1 MNLLP
6 LKQRRSDLLTLVSVL
21 AAAYAAPYLVPDSPD
36 SLVFRDGILP
46 ALLLLA
52 AAYPA
57 RAAFEKHPARALKYG
72 CFLALVFSFFLGLG
86 SELMVYDGFLS
97 GAGSFIR
104 RLAVPCLMTPLLGAL
119 FSYLFAA
126 PARDSAPGGRR
137 LPVPLYFLVF
147 ALSYTAAL
155 LAFFPGVI
163 NYDFEGEIVQY
174 MTGEYLASH
183 PIFHS
188 MLTGVLYQI
197 GTALFGSA
205 TGGAATY
212 SVFQLLCLA
221 AMFAWC
227 CGFLQKRVPLWAV
240 LLVAAAMAILPFNG
254 ILAISTVK
262 DTLFTGLCAMLC
274 LTLWEIAE
282 DPDAFM
288 ARRAALLRVF
298 LICLVMSLLRH
309 NAVFAVLPAVL
320 AVVVL
325 CRGARKKAAALCA
338 VTMLFCL
345 GMPRCLQY
353 ATHAKALL
361 SSELMSVPCQQLMR
375 TAARVDELTDEEYD
389 EIAAWFSRA
398 IHRYRPSYADPAK
411 GGNFDLTRYT
421 AHPEEYWSLWKK
433 YAKRYPRVYIEA
445 FFANCMGIWY
455 PDDTTHAHTM
465 DTEDWDNVYLR
476 TVNIVPEM
484 VGEVTAH
491 SYLPAYRTWIYNS
504 THHSRHENV
513 PLYSQLFK
521 PSTYVYLLLALTL
534 LLLYRRERRWAL
546 CTLPVW
552 GIILSLLFSA
562 CILIRYSYPFMIC
575 VPMLALLILFS
586 NRRPA

>member
-6 LKQRRSDLLTLVSVL
+6 LKQRRSALLTLVSVL

-72 CFLALVFSFFLGLG
+72 GFLALVFSFFLGLG
-86 SELMVYDGFLS
+86 SELMVYDGFLP

-126 PARDSAPGGRR
+126 PARNDAPGGRR

-147 ALSYTAAL
+147 ALSYTATL

-212 SVFQLLCLA
+212 SVFQLLCLS

-288 ARRAALLRVF
+288 ARKAALLRVF

-325 CRGARKKAAALCA
+325 CRGARKKAAAGLYA
-338 VTMLFCL
+338 PAAAL
-345 GMPRCLQY
+345 CLQAHLVNFFHIRRTQAY
-353 ATHAKALL
+353 IGLVLQRGRGGLLGHFVKALGANAHL
-361 SSELMSVPCQQLMR
+361 AQRGGQVQLFHKEAPGGVNG
-375 TAARVDELTDEEYD
+375 AARKFHLPQRGVQ
-389 EIAAWFSRA
+389 AP
-398 IHRYRPSYADPAK
+398 H
-411 GGNFDLTRYT
+411 
-421 AHPEEYWSLWKK
+421 
-433 YAKRYPRVYIEA
+433 V
-445 FFANCMGIWY
+445 
-455 PDDTTHAHTM
+455 HA
-465 DTEDWDNVYLR
+465 VFGKLGR
-476 TVNIVPEM
+476 R
-484 VGEVTAH
+484 G
-491 SYLPAYRTWIYNS
+491 
-504 THHSRHENV
+504 
-513 PLYSQLFK
+513 
-521 PSTYVYLLLALTL
+521 LA
-534 LLLYRRERRWAL
+534 
-546 CTLPVW
+546 
-552 GIILSLLFSA
+552 
-562 CILIRYSYPFMIC
+562 
-575 VPMLALLILFS
+575 
-586 NRRPA
+586 

>member
-6 LKQRRSDLLTLVSVL
+6 LKQRRSALVTLVSVL

-72 CFLALVFSFFLGLG
+72 GFLALVFSFFLGLG
-86 SELMVYDGFLS
+86 SELMVYDGFLP

-104 RLAVPCLMTPLLGAL
+104 RLAVPCLATPLLGA
-119 FSYLFAA
+119 
-126 PARDSAPGGRR
+126 RNDAPGGRR
-137 LPVPLYFLVF
+137 LPVPLYLGVF
-147 ALSYTAAL
+147 ALSYSATL

-197 GTALFGSA
+197 GTAVFGSA

-212 SVFQLLCLA
+212 SVFQLLCLS

-288 ARRAALLRVF
+288 ARKAALLRVF
-298 LICLVMSLLRH
+298 LICLAMSLLRH

-353 ATHAKALL
+353 ANHAKALL

-375 TAARVDELTDEEYD
+375 TAARVDKLTEEEYD
-389 EIAAWFSRA
+389 EIAAWFSGA

-411 GGNFDLTRYT
+411 QFRFGALHGASR
-421 AHPEEYWSLWKK
+421 
-433 YAKRYPRVYIEA
+433 
-445 FFANCMGIWY
+445 GILV
-455 PDDTTHAHTM
+455 AV
-465 DTEDWDNVYLR
+465 EKVR
-476 TVNIVPEM
+476 Q
-484 VGEVTAH
+484 A
-491 SYLPAYRTWIYNS
+491 LPAR
-504 THHSRHENV
+504 
-513 PLYSQLFK
+513 
-521 PSTYVYLLLALTL
+521 
-534 LLLYRRERRWAL
+534 LYRGVFRQL
-546 CTLPVW
+546 HGHL
-552 GIILSLLFSA
+552 
-562 CILIRYSYPFMIC
+562 
-575 VPMLALLILFS
+575 VPGRHDA
-586 NRRPA
+586 RPHDGYRGMG